1 MPSDRAISA
10 TRFDGGTVVQAFPL
24 GGRVRNVPLSA
35 EVPQPLSLVSTP
47 PSDIIEISP
56 KTSVIMLRV
65 PPGRTLY
72 VGNAAQMA
80 PHIAAEGPPEALRTV
95 MFPLPGGVYVFSIVE
110 DELDQVVVMSDGA
123 VGFNLMVLEAAT
135 LGPEG

>member
-47 PSDIIEISP
+47 PSDVSEISA
-56 KTSVIMLRV
+56 KASVIMLRV
-65 PPGRTLY
+65 PPGRTLSHLTERSME
-72 VGNAAQMA
+72 GNT
-80 PHIAAEGPPEALRTV
+80 LT
-95 MFPLPGGVYVFSIVE
+95 PGAFRGR
-110 DELDQVVVMSDGA
+110 G
-123 VGFNLMVLEAAT
+123 
-135 LGPEG
+135 

>member
-47 PSDIIEISP
+47 PSDVSEISA
-56 KTSVIMLRV
+56 KASVIMLRV

-72 VGNAAQMA
+72 VGNADQAVDLLS
-80 PHIAAEGPPEALRTV
+80 PEAYRSV

-123 VGFNLMVLEAAT
+123 VGFNLMILEAAT